1 VRTTGEEDVMTTLA
15 EPTIQKPDRRDI
27 ASRLLVPEFWASLT
41 IITMWLAV
49 LFDGVFGGDMV
60 FTNPPKITTIPSAV
74 IVAIFAAIGTS
85 AVAKRAFGR
94 DRVVTR

>member
-1 VRTTGEEDVMTTLA
+1 MTAVA
-15 EPTIQKPDRRDI
+15 EPSTGKPDRRDI

-41 IITMWLAV
+41 IVAMWLAV

-60 FTNPPKITTIPSAV
+60 FTNPPKITTIPSV
-74 IVAIFAAIGTS
+74 IIVAIFAAIGTS

-94 DRVVTR
+94 DRAATS

>member
-1 VRTTGEEDVMTTLA
+1 MTTVA
-15 EPTIQKPDRRDI
+15 EPSTQKPDRRDI

-41 IITMWLAV
+41 IVAMWLAV

-60 FTNPPKITTIPSAV
+60 FTNPPRVTTIPSAI

-85 AVAKRAFGR
+85 AVAKRAFVR
-94 DRVVTR
+94 DRAGTR